1 MIGNEAFSANHPSK
15 TAMILLNNILG
26 GPGLN
31 SRLNLGIREKYG
43 FTYHIESHYTPY
55 SDTGIFNIYLASERD
70 KIQKCIKLVK
80 KELRKLRDQPLGPQ
94 QLKKSKQ
101 QLIGQIA
108 IGQESDVNMMLSL
121 GKSLLL
127 YNKVDTFDEV
137 KNKNRAH

>member
-1 MIGNEAFSANHPSK
+1 
-15 TAMILLNNILG
+15 
-26 GPGLN
+26 
-31 SRLNLGIREKYG
+31 
-43 FTYHIESHYTPY
+43 
-55 SDTGIFNIYLASERD
+55 
-70 KIQKCIKLVK
+70 LVK

-94 QLKKSKQ
+94 QLKNAKQ

-137 KNKNRAH
+137 KTKIERISAQEIQETAQFIFQEEDLSTLIFKN

>member
-1 MIGNEAFSANHPSK
+1 M
-15 TAMILLNNILG
+15 
-26 GPGLN
+26 
-31 SRLNLGIREKYG
+31 
-43 FTYHIESHYTPY
+43 
-55 SDTGIFNIYLASERD
+55 
-70 KIQKCIKLVK
+70 VK

-94 QLKKSKQ
+94 QLKKAKQ

-137 KNKNRAH
+137 KTKIERISAQEIQETAQFIFQEEDLSTLIFKN

>member
-1 MIGNEAFSANHPSK
+1 MYKIG
-15 TAMILLNNILG
+15 
-26 GPGLN
+26 
-31 SRLNLGIREKYG
+31 
-43 FTYHIESHYTPY
+43 
-55 SDTGIFNIYLASERD
+55 
-70 KIQKCIKLVK
+70 K

-137 KNKNRAH
+137 KTKIERISAQEIQETAQFIFQEEDLSTLIFKN